1 VVQGVQGVILSYG
14 YTPEISEDEIIK
26 IIFNTI
32 IFVIV
37 FS

>member
-1 VVQGVQGVILSYG
+1 MENVFYCLNGC
-14 YTPEISEDEIIK
+14 TPEISEHEIIK